1 MCEVQ
6 GISKQLY
13 RVSALLV
20 VFNEMSVI
28 PVKAFKK
35 ADRQLFHLH
44 ELIVDLSAIR

>member
-13 RVSALLV
+13 RVSPLV